1 MTTGTECLE
10 RCHETRHVMRIRLTL
25 KPGKRGTRR
34 LVQTYG
40 DRLVCVRYRYD
51 EVSGMRHKTVELII
65 SSRRWSPKRRE
76 TELVAVRIA
85 RGERVLQMRL
95 RHAGGRWDSDRRVW
109 WLEWG
114 GVQALELADRV
125 DPAVR

>member
-1 MTTGTECLE
+1 
-10 RCHETRHVMRIRLTL
+10 
-25 KPGKRGTRR
+25 
-34 LVQTYG
+34 
-40 DRLVCVRYRYD
+40 
-51 EVSGMRHKTVELII
+51 MRHKTVELII